1 MVSSSEAQ
9 NSSRGG
15 SERNHRLN
23 YASMLGWTLSLVLH
37 VVVIFGISR
46 IWWNN
51 DGGGNAAE
59 VEVGLILEQSATIGF
74 EEGGGISISSEE
86 TELSG
91 MKGLA
96 QVWDNFKEISP
107 SFPEVHSDFSFTVN
121 VANESTSPGD
131 GDWDAFSG
139 RGGVGGAGGASFF
152 GLEVRGNKFIYVVD
166 RSGSMK
172 AGRLARAKGELVRSI
187 NELDDKMEFM
197 VIFYSE
203 GYTVMPAKKPVKAS
217 GDNKRLCFNAIERI
231 NADGGTEP
239 AGAMLKALSFKPDA
253 IWLLSDGK
261 FNVRIVSEITKGNAD
276 RRTSINTIAFLAQEG
291 EEVLKKIADSNKGR
305 YRFVSR

>member
-1 MVSSSEAQ
+1 
-9 NSSRGG
+9 
-15 SERNHRLN
+15 
-23 YASMLGWTLSLVLH
+23 MLGWTLSLVLH
-37 VVVIFGISR
+37 VAVIFGISR

-51 DGGGNAAE
+51 DGGGSSAE

-74 EEGGGISISSEE
+74 DEGGGVSISSEE

-107 SFPEVHSDFSFTVN
+107 SFPEVNSDFSFEVN

-131 GDWDAFSG
+131 GDWGEFSG
-139 RGGVGGAGGASFF
+139 RGGAAGTGGASFF

-197 VIFYSE
+197 VIFYNKD
-203 GYTVMPAKKPVKAS
+203 YTVMPAKKPVKAS

-231 NADGGTEP
+231 NAKGGTEP
-239 AGAMLKALSFKPDA
+239 AEAMLKALSFKPDA
-253 IWLLSDGK
+253 IWLLSDGE
-261 FNVRIVSEITKGNAD
+261 FNVSIVSEITKGNAD
-276 RRTSINTIAFLAQEG
+276 RRTSVNTIAFFDRKG
-291 EEVLKKIADSNKGR
+291 EEVLREISDNNKGR
-305 YRFVSR
+305 YRFVAR

>member
-1 MVSSSEAQ
+1 MVSSLETQ
-9 NSSRGG
+9 NSSGGG
-15 SERNHRLN
+15 SERNGRVN

-46 IWWNN
+46 VWWNN
-51 DGGGNAAE
+51 DGDVNASE
-59 VEVGLILEQSATIGF
+59 IEVGLILERSATIGF
-74 EEGGGISISSEE
+74 DEGGGISISSED

-107 SFPEVHSDFSFTVN
+107 SFPEAHSDFSFEVN
-121 VANESTSPGD
+121 VANESTSSGE
-131 GDWDAFSG
+131 GDWGEFSG
-139 RGGVGGAGGASFF
+139 RGGVAGTGGASFF

-172 AGRLARAKGELVRSI
+172 IGRLARAKAELVRSI

-197 VIFYSE
+197 VIFYNE
-203 GYTVMPAKKPVKAS
+203 GYTAMPAKRPVKAI
-217 GDNKRLCFNAIERI
+217 GDNKQLCFDMIERI
-231 NADGGTEP
+231 NAKDGTEP
-239 AGAMLKALSFKPDA
+239 ADAMLKALSFKPDA
-253 IWLLSDGK
+253 IWLLSDGE
-261 FNVRIVSEITKGNAD
+261 FDVEVVSEITKGNAG
-276 RRTSINTIAFLAQEG
+276 RRTSVNTIAFFSREG
-291 EEVLKKIADSNKGR
+291 EKVLKKIADNNKGR